1 MAAGSFIGVITASY
15 AIPVCTN
22 VLVGVLAIAVSIACL
37 WVASHA
43 ASWWLIAAACVLFSY
58 TNNTIFSLH
67 HEAVHHNFHPNA
79 RINDAAGVVLAGFFP
94 TIFSV
99 QRISHFGHHRR
110 NRTDEEL
117 YDYVLPH
124 QSWWLKTY
132 WIYCLLTGF
141 YWAIIPVAMLIY
153 LMWPWAFR
161 SRWFQEGPARWW
173 GFRPFVM
180 DIARA
185 PIRRVWLE
193 GIGSLAL
200 QVWLITALDLSLTGW
215 LLCYWA
221 FGLNW
226 SSVQY
231 SDHAGSPRDVIE
243 GAWNLRFWPFARW
256 TFLNYNF
263 HLAHHRQPNV
273 PWIYLPKLVR
283 PNDARPS
290 FWSIYLRLWLGARPA
305 PTGPGPRPLNELQ
318 P

>member
-1 MAAGSFIGVITASY
+1 MAAHGAVTTANL
-15 AIPVCTN
+15 AIPVRAN
-22 VLVGVLAIAVSIACL
+22 LLIGALAVAVSAACL

-43 ASWWLIAAACVLFSY
+43 ASWWAVAAACVLFSY
-58 TNNTIFSLH
+58 ANNTIFSLH
-67 HEAVHHNFHPNA
+67 HEAVHHNFHPDP
-79 RINDAAGVVLAGFFP
+79 RLNDAAGVLLAGFFP
-94 TIFSV
+94 TIFSA

-141 YWAIIPVAMLIY
+141 YWAIIPVAMTLY
-153 LMWPWAFR
+153 LLCPWAFR
-161 SRWFQEGPARWW
+161 ARWFQDGPARWW

-185 PIRRVWLE
+185 PIGRVWRE
-193 GIGSLAL
+193 GIASLAL
-200 QVWLITALDLSLTGW
+200 QLALVTALDLSLTGW

-243 GAWNLRFWPFARW
+243 GAWNLRFWPGAQW
-256 TFLNYNF
+256 AFLNYNF
-263 HLAHHRQPNV
+263 HLAHHRRPDV
-273 PWIYLPKLVR
+273 PWIHLPRFVR
-283 PNDARPS
+283 PDDPRPS
-290 FWSIYLRLWLGARPA
+290 FWSIYLRLWLGAQPA
-305 PTGPGPRPLNELQ
+305 PPGPGPRALDELQ
-318 P
+318 T

>member
-1 MAAGSFIGVITASY
+1 MAAESAIAVITASY
-15 AIPVCTN
+15 AVPVRTN

-37 WVASHA
+37 WIASHA
-43 ASWWLIAAACVLFSY
+43 DSWWLIAAACVLFSY

-79 RINDAAGVVLAGFFP
+79 RINDAAGVLLAGFFP

-117 YDYVLPH
+117 YDYFLPH
-124 QSWWLKTY
+124 QSRWLKTY

-153 LMWPWAFR
+153 LLCPWAFR

-173 GFRPFVM
+173 GFRPFVL

-200 QVWLITALDLSLTGW
+200 QLALITALDLSLTGW

-273 PWIYLPKLVR
+273 PWIHLPKLVR

-290 FWSIYLRLWLGARPA
+290 FWSIYVRLWMGARPA
-305 PTGPGPRPLNELQ
+305 PAGPGPQPLNDLR